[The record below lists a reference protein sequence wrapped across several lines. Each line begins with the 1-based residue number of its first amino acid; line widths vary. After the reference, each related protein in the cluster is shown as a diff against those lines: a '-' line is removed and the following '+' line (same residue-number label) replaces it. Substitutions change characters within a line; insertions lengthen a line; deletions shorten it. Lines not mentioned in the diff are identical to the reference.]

1 MHQGKRRLSLI
12 LGLAVLAIAVAFPA
26 SAAAA
31 RFIPPEVAG
40 SHTWTGVTCAGNPV
54 SVTYHVTDRGRAV
67 FDSATGGRARVR
79 WLWHGFRVHFN
90 GTSTRVMVWTT
101 WRRGVLQ
108 LHVRSWSRFCPP
120 PADPP
125 SGDPPPTDDPGN
137 DSPPG

>member
-26 SAAAA
+26 SVAAA

-40 SHTWTGVTCAGNPV
+40 PHTWTGVTCAGTPV
-54 SVTYHVTDRGRAV
+54 SVDFHVTDRGRAV
-67 FDSATGGRARVR
+67 FDSASGGQARVR
-79 WLWHGFRVHFN
+79 WAWHGFRVHFR
-90 GTSTRVMVWTT
+90 GTSTRVMVWTS

-108 LHVRSWSRFCPP
+108 LHVQSFNRFCPP

-125 SGDPPPTDDPGN
+125 SGDPPPGGN